1 MILKRRRTLIRK
13 GKSSRCHPPT
23 LVLTSV
29 TSQTSALFV
38 CVVLG
43 VAAAAPQDGGY
54 SYQAPSAPSSRQ
66 GGGQFSGGPST
77 GQGGGQFSGFP
88 SSRQGGGQFSG
99 GPSTGQGG
107 GQFSG
112 FPSSRQGGGQYSG
125 GPSSGQGSGQFSG
138 FPSSRQGA
146 GQYSGGPSS
155 PAQYNFQWDVNDAS
169 SGNFYG
175 HQEQRDGDNTQGSYY
190 VQLPDSRLMRVEYYA
205 DQTGYH
211 PTVTF
216 EGEAQYPT
224 ASAPGRSYSPPAP
237 AGSYSPPS
245 SAPAPTPSRSYSPP
259 TAGSRAAPSNLYSA
273 PGK

>member
-1 MILKRRRTLIRK
+1 MKKDLDKKRKEFTM
-13 GKSSRCHPPT
+13 PPT
-23 LVLTSV
+23 HLGVDKCDV
-29 TSQTSALFV
+29 TSTSALFV
-38 CVVLG
+38 CVVVG
-43 VAAAAPQDGGY
+43 VAVAAPQDGGY
-54 SYQAPSAPSSRQ
+54 SYQAPSGPSNRQ
-66 GGGQFSGGPST
+66 GGGGQYSGGPSS

-88 SSRQGGGQFSG
+88 SNR
-99 GPSTGQGG
+99 QGG

-112 FPSSRQGGGQYSG
+112 FPSSGQGSGQFSGGPSNRQGGGQYSG

-138 FPSSRQGA
+138 FPSNRQGG

-190 VQLPDSRLMRVEYYA
+190 VQLPDSRLMKVEYYA

-224 ASAPGRSYSPPAP
+224 GSAPGRSYSPPSP
-237 AGSYSPPS
+237 ASSYSPPS
-245 SAPAPTPSRSYSPP
+245 SGSAPTPSLSYTPP
-259 TAGSRAAPSNLYSA
+259 AAAPHAAPSNLYSA

>member
-1 MILKRRRTLIRK
+1 MEFPNSPEPPGCPPHNLILKEHAPINFQ
-13 GKSSRCHPPT
+13 CNFDPPKLCNGT
-23 LVLTSV
+23 RLTV
-29 TSQTSALFV
+29 KNYYIPHTSALFV
-38 CVVLG
+38 CVVVG

-66 GGGQFSGGPST
+66 GGGQFSGGPS
-77 GQGGGQFSGFP
+77 S
-88 SSRQGGGQFSG
+88 
-99 GPSTGQGG
+99 GQGG

-125 GPSSGQGSGQFSG
+125 GPSTGQGGGQFSG
-138 FPSSRQGA
+138 FPSSRQGD

-237 AGSYSPPS
+237 ASSYSPPS
-245 SAPAPTPSRSYSPP
+245 SAPAPTPSRSYTSPA
-259 TAGSRAAPSNLYSA
+259 AGPRGAPSNLYSA